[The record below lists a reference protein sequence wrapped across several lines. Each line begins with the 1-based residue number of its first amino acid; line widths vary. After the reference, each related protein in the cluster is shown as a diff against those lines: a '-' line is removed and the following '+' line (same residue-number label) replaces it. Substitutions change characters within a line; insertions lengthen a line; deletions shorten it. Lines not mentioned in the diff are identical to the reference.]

1 MEVREEALVMEQR
14 LGDLAQ
20 IYRGRVILKEDLN
33 EQGSVSVL
41 NVSNINDE
49 EIQFGQM
56 DVIRLIEPEM
66 SKYRV
71 NLNDLIV
78 TARGTRFKSGIVR
91 ALPPQAVILSA
102 NLLGLRFSNPAH
114 AEYLNIY
121 FRTALGSSRIEGSE
135 SGNGGINLGKKNLE
149 ELVIPMMNKIERETL
164 VEEFKREQ
172 QAYLRQ
178 VESARERWIHSRQRL
193 FSCLEKGSYETA
205 EPAERTP
212 LRNRENRQKDRL
224 FIELD

>member
-1 MEVREEALVMEQR
+1 MEQR

-20 IYRGRVILKEDLN
+20 IYRGRVILKEDVD

-49 EIQFGQM
+49 EIKFAQM
-56 DVIRLIEPEM
+56 DVIRMIEPEL
-66 SKYRV
+66 SKYQV

-91 ALPPQAVILSA
+91 TLPPQAVILSA
-102 NLLGLRFSNPAH
+102 NLLGLRFANPAH

-121 FRTALGSSRIEGSE
+121 FRTALGSSRIEDSA

-149 ELVIPMMNKIERETL
+149 ELVIPMMNKIEREAL

-172 QAYLRQ
+172 QSYLRQ
-178 VESARERWIHSRQRL
+178 VESARERWLHSRQRL
-193 FSCLEKGSYETA
+193 FSCLEKEAYEAAETA
-205 EPAERTP
+205 ERKP
-212 LRNRENRQKDRL
+212 LRKRESRKKDRL